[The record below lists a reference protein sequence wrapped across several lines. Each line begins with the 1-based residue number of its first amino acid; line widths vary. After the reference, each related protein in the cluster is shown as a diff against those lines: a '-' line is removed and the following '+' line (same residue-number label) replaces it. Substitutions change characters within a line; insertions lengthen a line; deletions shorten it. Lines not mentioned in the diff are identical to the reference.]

1 MRWNYVC
8 DRCGFKFFND
18 YSKIEWTGL
27 RVCPPC
33 YDKRNAQEFVRGKA
47 DRQAPPWVRPEP
59 TDVFENTALLLQEN
73 GALIVLEVQ
82 PSSPS
87 GYEGIGAIALEHGDH
102 DG

>member
-1 MRWNYVC
+1 MRWNYIC

-18 YSKIEWTGL
+18 YSKLEWTGL

-59 TDVFENTALLLQEN
+59 TDVSRISTAVAGK
-73 GALIVLEVQ
+73 GALILEVQ

-87 GYEGIGAIALEHGDH
+87 GYDLGRRHSAWHGE
-102 DG
+102 